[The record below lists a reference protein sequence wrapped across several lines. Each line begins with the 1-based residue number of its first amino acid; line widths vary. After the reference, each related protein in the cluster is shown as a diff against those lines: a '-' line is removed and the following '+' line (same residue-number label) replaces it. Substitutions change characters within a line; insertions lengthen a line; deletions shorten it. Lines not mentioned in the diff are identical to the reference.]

1 MRCMQLHIPPHEH
14 DITFRQERL
23 AGRLQKCHR
32 HSLALLLADHCELAA
47 AALELATR
55 LSGMALADYC
65 ALAAKLDEAQVA
77 YPSCFCMKALLH
89 VAHAQHITVIMS
101 ADIIDMFVLAERPST
116 AHNRF
121 KALAPRLQDIEQLA
135 AADLEKALVD
145 GLFSTVLLRLMTVP
159 NGMYA
164 AAAAAE
170 ALRDACAAASIMAAA
185 AAVPARPSIMAGPS
199 GAATFVALAAAQW
212 VWIADL
218 QDVACVIICLASFK
232 MSAPATEALLRV
244 QEATSGPRKL
254 LGIALK
260 REPWRK
266 LVSATEPHNIATLAI
281 LSKIQ
286 DALRVC
292 ASDPEAW
299 LKAAVLVPVW
309 KAEVHPG
316 ATTEL
321 EELLW
326 KVLLVAWDKFD
337 ATDQQGSS
345 ALLNRLRLA
354 RRLMAPN
361 RPDADCIDLMELK
374 APRPQL
380 FVPTQTCRP
389 NLQQRALLRLQQ
401 SPT

>member
-1 MRCMQLHIPPHEH
+1 MH
-14 DITFRQERL
+14 
-23 AGRLQKCHR
+23 
-32 HSLALLLADHCELAA
+32 AA
-47 AALELATR
+47 T
-55 LSGMALADYC
+55 
-65 ALAAKLDEAQVA
+65 
-77 YPSCFCMKALLH
+77 
-89 VAHAQHITVIMS
+89 
-101 ADIIDMFVLAERPST
+101 
-116 AHNRF
+116 
-121 KALAPRLQDIEQLA
+121 
-135 AADLEKALVD
+135 
-145 GLFSTVLLRLMTVP
+145 
-159 NGMYA
+159 
-164 AAAAAE
+164 AAAE
-170 ALRDACAAASIMAAA
+170 ALRHACAAASIMAAA
-185 AAVPARPSIMAGPS
+185 AAVTARPSITAGPS

-218 QDVACVIICLASFK
+218 QDVACVIIYLATFK
-232 MSAPATEALLRV
+232 MSRQAAEALLRV

-266 LVSATEPHNIATLAI
+266 LVSDTAPHQIARWAV

-286 DALRVC
+286 GALQVC

-299 LKAAVLVPVW
+299 LKTAVLVPVW
-309 KAEVHPG
+309 KAEGHPG

-326 KVLLVAWDKFD
+326 KVLLVAWGKFD
-337 ATDQQGSS
+337 AEDQHGSR

-361 RPDADCIDLMELK
+361 RPDDDCIDLMELT

-389 NLQQRALLRLQQ
+389 SLQQRALLRLQR